1 MSAGERREGEVYP
14 AFEERTFDAF
24 RAYYEYV
31 PKGKW
36 TVEYTL
42 RLNNAGEFQLPET
55 RVEALYAPEMF
66 GAFPNAV
73 FVVGE

>member
-1 MSAGERREGEVYP
+1 MSTVERREGEVYP
-14 AFEERTFDAF
+14 AFEERTLDAF
-24 RAYYEYV
+24 RTYYEYV

-73 FVVGE
+73 FAVGE

>member
-1 MSAGERREGEVYP
+1 MVY
-14 AFEERTFDAF
+14 ASFEERTFDSF

-36 TVEYTL
+36 TVEYTQ
-42 RLNNAGEFQLPET
+42 RLNNAGEFRLPET

-66 GAFPNAV
+66 GALPNTP
-73 FVVGE
+73 VGVGP